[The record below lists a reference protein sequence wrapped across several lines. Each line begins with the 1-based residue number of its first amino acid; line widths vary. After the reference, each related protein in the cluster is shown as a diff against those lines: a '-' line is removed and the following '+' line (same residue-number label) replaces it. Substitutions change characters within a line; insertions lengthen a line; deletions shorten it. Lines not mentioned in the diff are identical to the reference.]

1 MDVAVAQQALPV
13 PNDGGRRH
21 MQPIT
26 SESQSIQRE
35 RYPYLI
41 PSDVIAL
48 QQQQNQV
55 RLKNY

>member
-13 PNDGGRRH
+13 PNDGSRRH
-21 MQPIT
+21 MPPIT

-41 PSDVIAL
+41 PSDVNVML

-55 RLKNY
+55 RQ